1 MTRASLGFLRK
12 YSLNASIVLRCCR
25 LEHKSHDAMIDW
37 ELRFFVLLL
46 QVMAGGDTSRTLI
59 PGERQVDA
67 SVWDHDCARFGLSPS
82 DRLRKVTMGGK
93 TFILTSIDV
102 KKVKYPIIAV
112 DVDGMCYKLPA
123 HQIFALLR
131 TQSADRASTASS
143 SSSSAAAAAAAAA
156 AANAKPEV
164 KPEVKAEVKAEIKAE
179 IKAAASAA
187 AAAFPTFSAT
197 SSSSSSSSRSEGPP
211 RKKAK
216 YGLTREQRIFA
227 IEMLLEHH
235 NEEVVPECRGNDSKL
250 EAHFKRAFG
259 SSIAEV
265 FAEGEED
272 YDRGY

>member
-1 MTRASLGFLRK
+1 MRHL
-12 YSLNASIVLRCCR
+12 CCIAVDSKN
-25 LEHKSHDAMIDW
+25 KSHHASVAMIDW

-46 QVMAGGDTSRTLI
+46 QVMAVGDTSRTLI

-67 SVWDHDCARFGLSPS
+67 SVWDHDCARSGLSPS

-93 TFILTSIDV
+93 TFNLTSIDV
-102 KKVKYPIIAV
+102 KKVKYPIIGV
-112 DVDGMCYKLPA
+112 DADGKCFKLPA

-131 TQSADRASTASS
+131 TQSADRASPAPSA
-143 SSSSAAAAAAAAA
+143 SSSSAAAAAASA
-156 AANAKPEV
+156 
-164 KPEVKAEVKAEIKAE
+164 KPEVKAEVKPEIKAE
-179 IKAAASAA
+179 VKAEASAA
-187 AAAFPTFSAT
+187 AAAFPTFSAI
-197 SSSSSSSSRSEGPP
+197 SSSSSGTSEGPP

-216 YGLTREQRIFA
+216 HGLTREQRIFA
-227 IEMLLEHH
+227 IEMLLENH

-272 YDRGY
+272 FDKGY